1 MFMKRLL
8 FVFSLCFIYAICAF
22 SQTRIYDV
30 EFDSSDDYFFIKN
43 DSIGVYHFNLVTD
56 DVSKEEVAM
65 CTYGQPIKNYD
76 NRDYYNYEHYDLI
89 IPDSIRFEGKVYPV
103 VEIGGGT
110 DLLYLFEL
118 VYSKSVYI
126 PASIKRI
133 HENSFLAQ
141 VVCQDYNINP
151 ENKFYKRVDC
161 AVYTTDMST
170 MVLFPKIFITQ
181 HFQTIYD
188 FRIPDCVTTFYPNL
202 FLLSEISIIW
212 NNKDV
217 KEVPASLFYRAD
229 WRYIPDSIEI
239 INESGLEC
247 PYSPRALGFVP
258 RNVHTIKE
266 SGMEYSPRSY
276 RAGDYVGD
284 HTCLYETIILP
295 PNLKR
300 LDKHALWGRQSLKE
314 CLYPDPAELIF
325 LGEEP
330 PVCGP
335 EAIYDIDGDPWNYL
349 GEKEYAYVYVP
360 KNSIEKYQAL
370 IDNGTWSSFNRI
382 FPLPDK
388 LLLNP
393 QLAWTEPKDGK
404 FKMEYQ
410 VYELGDAKVEKV
422 YWLCPDGAV
431 YIDDEGNVTYD
442 QNSTI
447 ETQIKMLLVDNY
459 GTHYDASATIRLVAE
474 KDNDVSIDSPFAEN
488 NSSIALPGVYNLHGI
503 KVGETTE
510 GLPAGIYISEGRK
523 IVVR

>member
-1 MFMKRLL
+1 
-8 FVFSLCFIYAICAF
+8 
-22 SQTRIYDV
+22 
-30 EFDSSDDYFFIKN
+30 
-43 DSIGVYHFNLVTD
+43 
-56 DVSKEEVAM
+56 
-65 CTYGQPIKNYD
+65 
-76 NRDYYNYEHYDLI
+76 
-89 IPDSIRFEGKVYPV
+89 
-103 VEIGGGT
+103 
-110 DLLYLFEL
+110 
-118 VYSKSVYI
+118 
-126 PASIKRI
+126 
-133 HENSFLAQ
+133 
-141 VVCQDYNINP
+141 
-151 ENKFYKRVDC
+151 
-161 AVYTTDMST
+161 
-170 MVLFPKIFITQ
+170 MVLFPKIFRTQ

-202 FLLSEISIIW
+202 FLLSEMYIIW
-212 NNKDV
+212 NNKNV
-217 KEVPASLFYRAD
+217 KEIPASLFYRAK
-229 WRYIPDSIEI
+229 WGYIPDSIEI

-247 PYSPRALGFVP
+247 PYSSIALGFIP

-266 SGMEYSPRSY
+266 AGMQYSDASQ
-276 RAGDYVGD
+276 RAGDEIGD
-284 HTCLYETIILP
+284 NTCVYREIILP
-295 PNLKR
+295 PTLKR
-300 LDKHALWGRQSLKE
+300 LDKRALYGRTSVKESLFPE
-314 CLYPDPAELIF
+314 PAELIF

-335 EAIYDIDGDPWNYL
+335 EAIYDIDVALWNYL
-349 GEKEYAYVYVP
+349 GEKEYASVYVP

-447 ETQIKMLLVDNY
+447 ETQIKLLLVDNY
-459 GTHYDASATIRLVAE
+459 GTHYDASATIRLIAE

-488 NSSIALPGVYNLHGI
+488 NSSFALPGVYNLQGI